1 VVAYSPVG
9 RGFLTGKYRTH
20 ADIPADDFRHML
32 ARFKPDAFEK
42 NIKLVQ
48 AIESLAQRRGWT
60 AAQVAIAWVVRHGA
74 IPIPGSSNDERVEI
88 NSKAVSLTDE
98 DMRVLNS
105 IIETIPV
112 AGERYGGAHEKFLN
126 A

>member
-1 VVAYSPVG
+1 
-9 RGFLTGKYRTH
+9 
-20 ADIPADDFRHML
+20 ML
-32 ARFKPDAFEK
+32 ARFQPDAFEE

-60 AAQVAIAWVVRHGA
+60 AAQVAIAWVVRHGV
-74 IPIPGSSNDERVEI
+74 IPIPGSGNVERVEV
-88 NSKAVSLTDE
+88 NSKAVVLTDE
-98 DMRVLNS
+98 DMRVLNN